1 MTNVQLKYWT
11 MINFAGYC
19 PRMGR
24 RSDHSRAE
32 LEAMIVDEGHRQM
45 EECGFARF
53 SAREVA
59 KRIGY
64 SIGTLYN
71 VFGSYDRLILAINA
85 RTLGLWAQHLAGALD
100 GKGADRMERLVRGY
114 FEFAYAHPR
123 SWAAIYDHRLPA
135 GAEMPE
141 WYIEVMDALTGLV
154 DAEVLRALPDADPD
168 TARAL
173 GRSLLATVHGHCE
186 LAINGSF
193 ARLCEA
199 DPIDAA
205 VSRVREAIA
214 AQRLR

>member
-1 MTNVQLKYWT
+1 
-11 MINFAGYC
+11 
-19 PRMGR
+19 
-24 RSDHSRAE
+24 
-32 LEAMIVDEGHRQM
+32 MIVDEGHRQM

-85 RTLGLWAQHLAGALD
+85 RTLGLWARHLAGVLEAD
-100 GKGADRMERLVRGY
+100 GADRMERLVRGY

-135 GAEMPE
+135 GAEMPA
-141 WYIEVMDALTGLV
+141 WYTEALDALTGLV
-154 DAEVLRALPDADPD
+154 DAEVIRALPSVDPE

-186 LAINGSF
+186 LAINGTF
-193 ARLCEA
+193 ARLGEA
-199 DPIDAA
+199 DPIGAA
-205 VSRVREAIA
+205 IARVREAMA
-214 AQRLR
+214 AAEAR